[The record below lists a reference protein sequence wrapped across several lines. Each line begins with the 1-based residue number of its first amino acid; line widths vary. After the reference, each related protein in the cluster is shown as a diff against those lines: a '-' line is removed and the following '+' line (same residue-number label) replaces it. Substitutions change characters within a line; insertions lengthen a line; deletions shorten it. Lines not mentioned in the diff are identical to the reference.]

1 MTLSELVMMKAG
13 FGVREIWWCRINHRQ
28 NFFPRSPLVYPVTEV
43 DSSRFW
49 MNFVDVDEQGD
60 IVVVAVV
67 VVVADVVV
75 FAACGSST

>member
-1 MTLSELVMMKAG
+1 MTLTELVMMKAG
-13 FGVREIWWCRINHRQ
+13 FGVREIWSCRIDHRR
-28 NFFPRSPLVYPVTEV
+28 NFFPRLPLVYPVTEV

-60 IVVVAVV
+60 IVVV

-75 FAACGSST
+75 FAADGCSA